1 MSSHGRRGP
10 KQLRFRALLADL
22 ARAAGEIVD
31 TRQQAKIV
39 HSLADSYRSAF
50 AVFFLQDPSLLEF
63 QRRLQQQAQR
73 NNLSSIF
80 DIGDIPS
87 DTQLRELLDSHDYAP
102 VSDLYRQWF
111 VRLQRSKQLDSYRVF
126 GGRYLVTVDGS
137 EYFNSESI
145 SCSHCLTRH
154 KSNDHVEH
162 YHQVLQPALVHPD
175 HSQVIPL
182 APEFIRRQ
190 DGANKQ
196 DCEVAAGM
204 RALKQIRADHR
215 QLPAIIVADAL
226 YSTTRFIAALVE
238 KRFSYIL
245 GVKPAS
251 HKALFQDV
259 QGLRRGKLLDRFE
272 RTRKDRSRLV
282 YEWVHDTPLYAT
294 DEAPRVNFVEFHLYD
309 ASGKRTRHFSWVTD
323 LEINEENVEEFVRAA
338 RSRWKIENENFNT
351 LKNHGY
357 HLEHNFGHGSRH
369 LSEAFFVLNVLAFF
383 MHQIFSLVDELYQRA
398 RATFSSRRE
407 YWNAIRS
414 ALRLVLFDSWDH
426 LLQRIHGPPL
436 PERRT

>member
-1 MSSHGRRGP
+1 M
-10 KQLRFRALLADL
+10 LADP
-22 ARAAGEIVD
+22 ATSAGQVVG

-39 HSLADSYRSAF
+39 RSLADSYRSAF

-63 QRRLQQQAQR
+63 QRRLQQKAQR

-80 DIGDIPS
+80 DVGDIPS
-87 DTQLRELLDSHDYAP
+87 HTQLRELLDSHDDAP

-111 VRLQRSKQLDSYRVF
+111 VRLQRSKRLDSDQAF
-126 GGRYLVTVDGS
+126 DGTYLVTVDGS
-137 EYFNSESI
+137 EYFNNESI
-145 SCSHCLTRH
+145 SCSQCLTRH
-154 KSNDHVEH
+154 RSNDHVER
-162 YHQVLQPALVHPD
+162 YHQVLQPALVHPN

-182 APEFIRRQ
+182 APEFIRLQ

-215 QLPAIIVADAL
+215 QLPAIIVADAQ
-226 YSTTRFIAALVE
+226 YSTTRFIATLVE

-245 GVKPAS
+245 GVKPTS

-259 QGLRRGKLLDRFE
+259 QGLHRGEMLDRFE

-282 YEWVHDTPLYAT
+282 YEWVHDTPLDAT
-294 DEAPRVNFVEFHLYD
+294 DEAPRVNFVEFRLYE

-357 HLEHNFGHGSRH
+357 HIEHNFGLCSRH
-369 LSEAFFVLNVLAFF
+369 LSETFFVLNLLALF
-383 MHQIFSLVDELYQRA
+383 MHQIFSLMDEFYQRA

-414 ALRLVLFDSWDH
+414 VLRLLLFDSWDH

-436 PERRT
+436 PERQN